1 MKKNSETILVLLF
14 SVTIIFHFLVFSGL
28 IPYDMV
34 WGGRLQTKTEMIQF
48 EMVSIIVNLLF
59 LFVLSIRRG
68 FLKIK
73 FHNSII
79 KGFLWFMVGLF
90 LLNTV
95 GNLLSES
102 RMEMLIF
109 TPLTFITAML
119 LLFSLLAPN
128 PKKNDN

>member
-1 MKKNSETILVLLF
+1 MKKNSETILIILF
-14 SVTIIFHFLVFSGL
+14 SVTIVFHLLVLLGL

-48 EMVSIIVNLLF
+48 EVVSIIVNLLF

-68 FLKIK
+68 WFKVK
-73 FHNSII
+73 VSNSII

-109 TPLTFITAML
+109 TPLTFIVVML
-119 LLFSLLAPN
+119 LLISLLAPN
-128 PKKNDN
+128 PKK